1 MIAAFRR
8 LGPRNLWNGLATIVL
23 VLALW
28 QAGAALFDWAVI
40 RGHGWDTGPKQ
51 CQLDGGACWAV
62 LTEKYRFIL
71 FGRYPY
77 EQQWRPAVVIGIFVA
92 LFGASASRYSWR
104 PALAGLWVAALAL
117 VLVLMRGGFAPLPL
131 VPQDQWGGLPITLLL
146 SSVGCVLAF
155 PLAVL
160 VALGRRARTLPA
172 IRLLCV
178 IYIEVIRGVPL
189 VALLFMASVML
200 PLFLPAGMNFD
211 KLVRVQ
217 VVIILFAAAYLAEA
231 VRGGLQALP
240 QGQFEAAEA
249 LGLSYWQT
257 QRRIILPQALRL
269 VIPSLVNIFTGLFKD
284 TSLVLI
290 VGILDFLTAGK
301 VALADPAWQGFGNEV
316 YLALGAVYLG
326 FSLFLSAS
334 SRRLEAT

>member
-1 MIAAFRR
+1 MIAALRR
-8 LGPRNLWNGLATIVL
+8 LGPRTWLNGLATIL
-23 VLALW
+23 LALALW

-40 RGHGWDTGPKQ
+40 HGHGWDTGPTQ

-77 EQQWRPAVVIGIFVA
+77 EQQWRPAVVTGIFVA

-104 PALAGLWVAALAL
+104 PALAGLWVAALAV
-117 VLVLMRGGFAPLPL
+117 VLALMRGGFASLPL

-155 PLAVL
+155 PLAIL

-172 IRLLCV
+172 VRLLCV

-200 PLFLPAGMNFD
+200 PLFLPAGINFD

-240 QGQFEAAEA
+240 RGQVEAAEA

-257 QRRIILPQALRL
+257 QQRIILPQALRL

-334 SRRLEAT
+334 SRRLEAL

>member
-1 MIAAFRR
+1 MMHR
-8 LGPRNLWNGLATIVL
+8 LLHARGWWNGLVTIVF
-23 VLALW
+23 VLALLRL
-28 QAGAALFDWAVI
+28 GVALFDWAVI
-40 RGHGWDTGPKQ
+40 NGHWSDVGPKQ
-51 CQLDGGACWAV
+51 CQVDGGACWAV
-62 LTEKYRFIL
+62 LAEKYRFIL

-77 EQQWRPAVVIGIFVA
+77 EQQWRPALVIGLFVA
-92 LFGASASRYSWR
+92 LFGVSAFRCAWR
-104 PALAGLWVAALAL
+104 PMLAVVWLATL
-117 VLVLMRGGFAPLPL
+117 AVVLLLMRGGFACLAL
-131 VPQDQWGGLPITLLL
+131 VPDDEWGGLPITLLL

-160 VALGRRARTLPA
+160 VALGRRARTLPG
-172 IRLLCV
+172 IRILCV
-178 IYIEVIRGVPL
+178 VYIEIIRGVPL

-200 PLFLPAGMNFD
+200 PLFLPAGMNLD
-211 KLVRVQ
+211 RLVRVQ

-240 QGQFEAAEA
+240 QGQSEAAEA
-249 LGLSYWQT
+249 LGLSYWQI
-257 QRRIILPQALRL
+257 QWQVILPQALRL

-301 VALADPAWQGFGNEV
+301 VALADPAWQEFGNEV
-316 YLALGAVYLG
+316 YLALSVVYLG